1 MENVFETNEGKEK
14 LTLFFCDVCGTIDG
28 GFSDIDCLKFAEL
41 LEELRIKTESDYLFF
56 GMASTEFQEVV
67 DFYERRISKYF
78 KDRIVLVPKDV
89 EGEVLREIKTSYTLH
104 HINKLLKT
112 YTIKEVYFADDS
124 QFNHDVFEALLEGYG
139 IKLNSIVPKSG
150 ENYLSF
156 INNELESKY
165 LNGLKR

>member
-1 MENVFETNEGKEK
+1 MNSCFNNEKEN
-14 LTLFFCDVCGTIDG
+14 LTLFFCDIYGTIDG
-28 GFSDIDCLKFAEL
+28 VLTEEECAVFAEL
-41 LEELRIKTESDYLFF
+41 LEKIRVKNNSDYLYF
-56 GMASTEFQEVV
+56 GMASTEHPGVV
-67 DFYERRISKYF
+67 DMYESRLSRYF
-78 KDRIVLVPKDV
+78 TDRIVLVPKDV

-112 YTIKEVYFADDS
+112 FNISEIFFADDS
-124 QFNHDVFEALLEGYG
+124 QFNHDMFEVLLADYG

-150 ENYLSF
+150 ENYLGF